1 MARMVVIYRT
11 PKNVEAFDRHY
22 FEIHVPLAK
31 KIPGLRKYEVSD
43 GPIATPTGPSNVHR
57 IGTLHF
63 DDLAA
68 IEKAFASSEGQAAG
82 ADRRHFAP
90 DELGRSNVPFRK
102 QGRLKSGPVFVSAT
116 DAAAAGGR
124 LYGSLRSQ
132 IEARSGKVRHAGTH
146 LQRTWARIWVHARR
160 ARDESTP
167 TIRPLD

>member
-43 GPIATPTGPSNVHR
+43 GPIATPVGTSDVHR

-68 IEKAFASSEGQAAG
+68 IEKAFASPEGQASG
-82 ADRRHFAP
+82 ADRRLFAP
-90 DELGRSNVPFRK
+90 DDSGVQMFLFDNRAKSLGVVTLISMFLHRASV
-102 QGRLKSGPVFVSAT
+102 
-116 DAAAAGGR
+116 
-124 LYGSLRSQ
+124 LRQNSV
-132 IEARSGKVRHAGTH
+132 ARSCRR
-146 LQRTWARIWVHARR
+146 QRKT
-160 ARDESTP
+160 T
-167 TIRPLD
+167 